1 MPLPSTGPISF
12 ADLNIEIGN
21 ASNAQLDL
29 QSASIALQKP
39 GAPYGMDELY
49 SQSLPPTYSIVG
61 SPDSQDE
68 GLDVDFVVTTTNVP
82 NGTTLY
88 WTIAPEPGD
97 TQPIAADFVGGS
109 LTGTVVVSGGVGLF
123 SITINLDQLTEGEEV
138 FVMQL
143 REGSHS
149 GTFLTQSQSIFI
161 NDTSTTPPPPP
172 PTSLYYL
179 MVACDGGL
187 NCEYYGL
194 SSPSTNVYYD
204 DAKGGRYFA
213 WDQQS
218 GYATSTG
225 LTDRTASL
233 QLTGFPNC
241 GAVQGE

>member
-68 GLDVDFVVTTTNVP
+68 GLDVDFTITTTNVP
-82 NGTTLY
+82 NGTVLY
-88 WTIAPEPGD
+88 WTIAPEPGE
-97 TQPIAADFVGGS
+97 TQPVSADFVGGS
-109 LTGTVVVSGGVGLF
+109 LTGTVTINNNAGSF
-123 SITINLDQLTEGEEV
+123 YITINLDQSTEGEEV

-143 REGSHS
+143 RSGSHS

-172 PTSLYYL
+172 PTELYYE
-179 MVACDGGL
+179 MVACSGGDSVY
-187 NCEYYGL
+187 YYGL
-194 SSPSTNVYYD
+194 SSPSTKVYVTSRGEYFQWNGQPGSSV
-204 DAKGGRYFA
+204 AGFTPTLTETIYTSCAGVGG
-213 WDQQS
+213 Q
-218 GYATSTG
+218 
-225 LTDRTASL
+225 
-233 QLTGFPNC
+233 
-241 GAVQGE
+241 V

>member
-61 SPDSQDE
+61 SPNSQDE

-82 NGTTLY
+82 NGTVLY
-88 WTIAPEPGD
+88 WKIVSEPTEPNPVSD
-97 TQPIAADFVGGS
+97 ADFVGD
-109 LTGTVVVSGGVGLF
+109 LTGTV
-123 SITINLDQLTEGEEV
+123 TINNNTAQFYVTIELDGLTEGEEI

-143 REGSHS
+143 REGSQN
-149 GTFLTQSQSIFI
+149 GTFLTQSQAIFI

-172 PTSLYYL
+172 PPTALYYE
-179 MVACDGGL
+179 MVACDGGDSV
-187 NCEYYGL
+187 YFYGL
-194 SSPSTNVYYD
+194 SSPKTNVYVTS
-204 DAKGGRYFA
+204 KGLYFQWNGQPGSSVA
-213 WDQQS
+213 
-218 GYATSTG
+218 GFTP
-225 LTDRTASL
+225 
-233 QLTGFPNC
+233 QLTETEFTSCAGT
-241 GAVQGE
+241 GGQV